1 MKETEYAT
9 SATIYDSSEILHH
22 LVGLKGIKIFPYKR
36 YGALHEI
43 EIEQVFDKKLCPKCN
58 SVARLKD
65 RTLVRYT
72 DLPVFG
78 YPVKR
83 LLTGFRLKHQVD

>member
-1 MKETEYAT
+1 MKETEHAT

-43 EIEQVFDKKLCPKCN
+43 EQVFDKKLCPICN

-65 RTLVRYT
+65 RPLVRYT

-78 YPVKR
+78 YPVKIAIYKY
-83 LLTGFRLKHQVD
+83 LYGQP